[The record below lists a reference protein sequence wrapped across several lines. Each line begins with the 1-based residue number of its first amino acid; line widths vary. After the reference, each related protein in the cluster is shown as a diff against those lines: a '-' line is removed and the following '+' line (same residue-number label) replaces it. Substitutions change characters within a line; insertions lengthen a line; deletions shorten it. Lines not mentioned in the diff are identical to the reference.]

1 MTQTHRH
8 FVVALALASGL
19 SACGNKD
26 RAAEQATTSTV
37 TTTAPAETAPG
48 AATVPVTETPAA
60 PAAADATF
68 DLSAVPISTVALGRF
83 PYLGRLQGYKLN
95 VLSDSVDFEFDR
107 NYIYDG
113 KNIVPVEGHVLRRS
127 YIAVNDQK
135 KTSVLMMQ
143 RNYENLVK
151 SLGGV
156 KVWSGELPS
165 EAVEKLGS
173 AEFRKYNGNIDPGN
187 QVDTYVIR
195 QKDKEI
201 WVQLKPDDYRYYLNV
216 IERAAMPQR
225 VSALKADELKKN

>member
-1 MTQTHRH
+1 MMQTPRH
-8 FVVALALASGL
+8 FVVALALAGGL
-19 SACGNKD
+19 SACGSKD
-26 RAAEQATTSTV
+26 KSAEQAAPPAA
-37 TTTAPAETAPG
+37 TATPPTETAATP
-48 AATVPVTETPAA
+48 AAPVTETPAA

-68 DLSAVPISTVALGRF
+68 DLSAVPVSTAALGRF

-95 VLSDSVDFEFDR
+95 VPSDSVDFEFDR

-113 KNIVPVEGHVLRRS
+113 KNIVPVEGRVLRRS
-127 YIAVNDQK
+127 YIVANDQK

-156 KVWSGELPS
+156 KVWSGELPN

-173 AEFRKYNGNIDPGN
+173 AEFHKHNGNIDPNN

-201 WVQLKPDDYRYYLNV
+201 WVQLRPDDYRYYLNV